1 MLLINFYRW
10 YLRYLNNRAWKIEKA
25 LDENEEKL
33 MLLDY
38 EIKKAYDSFYNY
50 ENSSLFAF
58 YWKNLKYYIFSNYL
72 KWKLDCLRECLFKI
86 DDKFDRAYKSI
97 NQVWV
102 DILWYRKDDVEE
114 EEDNVRDEAN
124 EEN

>member
-10 YLRYLNNRAWKIEKA
+10 YLRYLNNRAWGIEKA
-25 LDENEEKL
+25 LDEIEEKL
-33 MLLDY
+33 MLLDC

-72 KWKLDCLRECLFKI
+72 EWKLDCLRECLFKI

-102 DILWYRKDDVEE
+102 DILWYRKDDDVE

>member
-10 YLRYLNNRAWKIEKA
+10 YLRYLNNRAWRIEKA
-25 LDENEEKL
+25 LAEIEGKL
-33 MLLDY
+33 KLLDC
-38 EIKKAYDSFYNY
+38 EIKKAYDSFYNNY

-72 KWKLDCLRECLFKI
+72 EWKLDCLRECLFKI
-86 DDKFDRAYKSI
+86 DDKFNRAYKSI
-97 NQVWV
+97 NQVWLDV
-102 DILWYRKDDVEE
+102 LWHIKDDDVEE
-114 EEDNVRDEAN
+114 GNVGDEAN